1 MYNWKRNMT
10 GPEVIQELEANGWV
24 FDSIRGSHHKY
35 KRNGVSCPVPVH
47 GNDTLKDGTFASI
60 KRIVASSPAAAV
72 APPPVVV
79 APKSKKSS
87 SKVKKSKRSKS

>member
-47 GNDTLKDGTFASI
+47 GNDTLTAFL
-60 KRIVASSPAAAV
+60 PA
-72 APPPVVV
+72 
-79 APKSKKSS
+79 
-87 SKVKKSKRSKS
+87 